1 MGFFDKFAGLVKEP
15 VKVAAGIGQ
24 NVTKVAV
31 TAAEV
36 KAKFDLIGADLDGNG
51 KTQVEDIKAQGA
63 KISHRAFGDAAL
75 KVAPAGETE
84 EQKAAREK
92 LLAEEK
98 TTVKLIA
105 KTKKEWSEEI
115 KYYEVEGKVLF
126 ALVGGFT
133 KALIAGPAAVPQVG
147 NEVA

>member
-1 MGFFDKFAGLVKEP
+1 MGFFDKLKGMVAEP
-15 VKVAAGIGQ
+15 LKVAAGVGTQ
-24 NVTKVAV
+24 VTTVAV
-31 TAAEV
+31 KAAEV

-51 KTQVEDIKAQGA
+51 KTQVEDIKAQGV

-75 KVAPAGETE
+75 KVAAPGETE

-105 KTKKEWSEEI
+105 QTKKEWSEEI
-115 KYYEVEGKVLF
+115 RYYEVEGKVLF
-126 ALVGGFT
+126 ALVGGFA
-133 KALIAGPAAVPQVG
+133 KALIAGPAALPNG
-147 NEVA
+147 EVA